1 MKSFLGRSPAN
12 TQLPEE
18 YPRDLPQPEASPL
31 AGKAVKLLS
40 VREEAVLVSSSK
52 RSEQL
57 AGEVESLPTRE
68 ACPDGE
74 GNDGEMSGRNRPRSR
89 DDEDALSRAGIIFF
103 RDSELFTGLLA
114 RFSIGN
120 SH

>member
-1 MKSFLGRSPAN
+1 MESFSGRSPVN
-12 TQLPEE
+12 TLLPEK
-18 YPRDLPQPEASPL
+18 YPRDLPQPETSPL

-57 AGEVESLPTRE
+57 AGEVKSLPTRE

-74 GNDGEMSGRNRPRSR
+74 GNGGEMSGQNRPRSH
-89 DDEDALSRAGIIFF
+89 DDGDALSRAGIIFF
-103 RDSELFTGLLA
+103 RYSELFPEE
-114 RFSIGN
+114 RSSIF
-120 SH
+120 HW